1 MYGKAKNKMKKQE
14 KKITVTCP
22 ECGEEIDIQKILE
35 KERVRDRLQEDVYKM
50 QAEIKIVKACRQN
63 FETGICKI
71 QTEIEKLSKSDSEEN
86 KNIILVLKKQIQDVE
101 QIKQKI
107 TELIEPLEMKI
118 KSFEAEINNDNFTYP
133 DFGAEI
139 DNIKGLLKKTITLL
153 NSQEVLLNERLRLEH
168 KLNYEEEKIHQLSQ
182 EQKIREKER
191 ARIKTMIEKLSE
203 SNSEKEKNM
212 VPKLKKQLLSMEK
225 SIDKN
230 IAEIKKTK
238 EKIISLQEN
247 IKSIEKEIMEKQ
259 KG

>member
-1 MYGKAKNKMKKQE
+1 MKKQE
-14 KKITVTCP
+14 EKIIVKCP
-22 ECGEEIDIQKILE
+22 KCGEEIDIRDILE
-35 KERVRDRLQEDVYKM
+35 NERVRDRLQEDVYKM

-86 KNIILVLKKQIQDVE
+86 KNMILVLKKQIQDVE

-118 KSFEAEINNDNFTYP
+118 KSFETEINNDNFTYP

-139 DNIKGLLKKTITLL
+139 DNINGLMKKAITLL

-168 KLNYEEEKIHQLSQ
+168 KLNYEQEKIHQLSQ

-203 SNSEKEKNM
+203 SDSEKEKNM
-212 VPKLKKQLLSMEK
+212 VSKLKEQLIDIEQR
-225 SIDKN
+225 IDKN
-230 IAEIKKTK
+230 IAEIEKSK
-238 EKIISLQEN
+238 EKIMSLQEN
-247 IKSIEKEIMEKQ
+247 IKSLKEEMHKDRKEKSR
-259 KG
+259 